1 MVVMLEASKNNNA
14 GTAGRE
20 LILSPSL
27 LSVDFAHIADG
38 IKALDRAGV
47 PALHLDVMDGA
58 FVPNIS
64 FGAPVIKCLRK
75 ETDMIFDVHLMIEEP
90 ARYLEDFKAAGADWV
105 TVHAES
111 CRHLHSTVMQI
122 KKLGMKVGVA
132 LNPATPVSALD
143 YVLDELDMVL
153 VMSVNPGFGGQ
164 SFIPSSL
171 RKISEV
177 RELVNESG
185 RCINIEV
192 DGGVNTGNVTSVI
205 EAGANVIVAGS
216 AVFGGDAYENS
227 RRFLEIFGR

>member
-1 MVVMLEASKNNNA
+1 MM
-14 GTAGRE
+14 
-20 LILSPSL
+20 ILSPSL

-38 IKALDRAGV
+38 IKLLEKAGV

-111 CRHLHSTVMQI
+111 CKHLHSTVDKI
-122 KKLGMKVGVA
+122 KKLGMKAGVA
-132 LNPATPVSALD
+132 LNPATPVSVLD
-143 YVLDELDMVL
+143 YVIDDLDMVL

-164 SFIPSSL
+164 SFIPSAL
-171 RKISEV
+171 RKIEEI
-177 RELVNESG
+177 RKMADERGLELHV
-185 RCINIEV
+185 EV
-192 DGGVNTGNVTSVI
+192 DGGVNLNNVADVI
-205 EAGANVIVAGS
+205 AAGANVIVAGS

-227 RRFLEIFGR
+227 RSFLKIMNR

>member
-1 MVVMLEASKNNNA
+1 MIV
-14 GTAGRE
+14 
-20 LILSPSL
+20 LSPSL

-38 IKALDRAGV
+38 IKELDRANV
-47 PALHLDVMDGA
+47 PALHLDVMDGS

-90 ARYLEDFKAAGADWV
+90 VRYLEDFKKAGADWV

-111 CRHLHSTVMQI
+111 CKHLHRTITAI
-122 KKLGMKVGVA
+122 KELGMKAGVA
-132 LNPATPVSALD
+132 LNPATPVSAID
-143 YVLDELDMVL
+143 YVLDEVDMVL

-177 RELVNESG
+177 KQLIDERSLDV
-185 RCINIEV
+185 RIEV
-192 DGGVNTGNVTSVI
+192 DGGVNLKNVKAVVK
-205 EAGANVIVAGS
+205 AGADVIVAGS
-216 AVFGGDAYENS
+216 AVFGGDIYENS
-227 RRFLEIFGR
+227 TAFLETFKSIESDGAR